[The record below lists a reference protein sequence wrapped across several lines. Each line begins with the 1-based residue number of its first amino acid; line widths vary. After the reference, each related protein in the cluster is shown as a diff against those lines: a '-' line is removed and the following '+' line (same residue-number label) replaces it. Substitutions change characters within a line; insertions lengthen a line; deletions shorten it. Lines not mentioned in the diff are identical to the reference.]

1 MDMRLWAG
9 ILAFSHMS
17 PQPLST
23 SSKAACLFSNMF
35 GINSFAIVLVSLSL
49 PSEGNW
55 QVLSQLP
62 TDLKQRPGWNSH
74 TETNLR
80 AKTSPVI
87 SEVCALL
94 IKAGFMIRVG
104 KSLNVLKLSYHIK
117 KKCHSDIYK
126 VMESHSHLLRLPF
139 NTSPLSSAK
148 RTKILGLQCEL

>member
-1 MDMRLWAG
+1 
-9 ILAFSHMS
+9 MS

-49 PSEGNW
+49 PREGNW

-74 TETNLR
+74 AETNLR
-80 AKTSPVI
+80 AKTLPVT
-87 SEVCALL
+87 SEVCAPL
-94 IKAGFMIRVG
+94 IKTGFMIRVG
-104 KSLNVLKLSYHIK
+104 KFLNVLKLSYHIK

-126 VMESHSHLLRLPF
+126 VMESHSHLLRLPV